1 MFISR
6 FIWTDYHAGQI
17 FIPHRHLVFSRNA
30 RSGTYGQISRIC
42 IERSGTYINGPKKVF
57 QYFAEEETRNLPEI
71 IKKIF
76 PGALRHFRIYVYTTA
91 SSVSSSVHSAHVL
104 TM

>member
-1 MFISR
+1 MVKS
-6 FIWTDYHAGQI
+6 AGFVLSVPALI
-17 FIPHRHLVFSRNA
+17 F
-30 RSGTYGQISRIC
+30 
-42 IERSGTYINGPKKVF
+42 NGPKKVF

-71 IKKIF
+71 IKKVEIF

-104 TM
+104 TMQLQSKLKTHLFLLYYYVRM